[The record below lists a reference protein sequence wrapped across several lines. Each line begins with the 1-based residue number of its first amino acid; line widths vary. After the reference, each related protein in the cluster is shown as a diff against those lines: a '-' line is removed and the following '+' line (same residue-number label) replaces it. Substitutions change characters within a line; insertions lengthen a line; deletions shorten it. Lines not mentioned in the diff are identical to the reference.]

1 MLEVVHKYAGKRKT
15 LSRLI
20 TILKSWAMR
29 FDENYVIKQTY
40 FEPSP
45 ETIVKIS
52 DLGKDKDIIKQKN
65 T

>member
-1 MLEVVHKYAGKRKT
+1 M
-15 LSRLI
+15 I